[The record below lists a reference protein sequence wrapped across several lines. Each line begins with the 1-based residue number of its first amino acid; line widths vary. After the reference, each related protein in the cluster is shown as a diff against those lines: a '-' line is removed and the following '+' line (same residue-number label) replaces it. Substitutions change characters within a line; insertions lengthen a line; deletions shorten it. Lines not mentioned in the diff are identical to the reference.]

1 VGSVSGVIATTG
13 AVTHTFSNTA
23 IDYYLESQTKQFT
36 GNETVHVLVTI
47 IQAAMTNTAG
57 IRTEYVY
64 CTISKDTSYFKIVPD
79 RRRGVNWAYT
89 SSEMLPDITRI
100 DFIKGVAQMLNLY
113 FLTNENTKTVI
124 IEKSTDF
131 HGATGQDFSSY
142 ASREYQMK
150 ANKIY
155 EYLYAMKDDT
165 NDANLVDYKNV
176 SDEYKSYRFE
186 PENQNEIAVKTIRN
200 GVFAATILRDPY
212 RIITGGKFPYPVMWK
227 DIKLTDEYEPEYDFD
242 LRILKYISN
251 NSEPSITWG
260 GGSGGNMPYLTMD
273 FLDYQK
279 DYLLTNLELNEQF
292 DLTVKMYLP
301 IIVINNILTLV
312 ENKDLRAPI
321 YLDYVKFA
329 GWYDIESISNYNLE
343 TGECTLKLIKARK
356 NATL

>member
-1 VGSVSGVIATTG
+1 LNILLTYSEYALSTTG
-13 AVTHTFSNTA
+13 ATVTVAIIETTGGTTLATTTVNHFFSYTA
-23 IDYYLESQTKQFT
+23 VDYYLETQTIKYT
-36 GNETVHVLVTI
+36 ADTNVYVKVTI
-47 IQAAMTNTAG
+47 LQPNMINNSTNSE
-57 IRTEYVY
+57 IVY
-64 CTISKDTSYFKIVPD
+64 CSISKDLTYFDIIPD

-273 FLDYQK
+273 F
-279 DYLLTNLELNEQF
+279 F
-292 DLTVKMYLP
+292 RLP
-301 IIVINNILTLV
+301 KRII
-312 ENKDLRAPI
+312 
-321 YLDYVKFA
+321 
-329 GWYDIESISNYNLE
+329 
-343 TGECTLKLIKARK
+343 C
-356 NATL
+356 